1 MGATHLPS
9 TEFDGTEMDDQLEAE
24 AEAAPG
30 RARRPQWCSCWA
42 PTARWAPTRFSPST
56 PSGSMPRN
64 CAGFYAD
71 MAAIRRFDQEAT
83 ALQRQGQLAL
93 WVPLTGQEAAQIGS
107 GRASQPQDYIFPTY
121 REHGVAL
128 TRNVDLAELL
138 RQFRGVSNGGW
149 NPKDTNFHLYTL
161 VLAAQT
167 PHAVGY
173 AMGIQ
178 RDQKLAARRAAGR
191 GWARSAEPKA
201 AVMVYFGDG
210 ASSEGDVHES
220 MVFASSYKA
229 PVVFFCQNNHWAI
242 SVPSSVQTRIPL
254 ANRAKGYGFP
264 GIRVDGNDVDRRPR
278 RHRMGAGAGPRGQRS
293 GADRGLHLPG
303 RGAHHGR
310 RSHQVPR
317 VRRGSPVAGQ
327 GSAGAPGEVPPRRG
341 PGGRR
346 LLRRRSGPTATNSP
360 PTSARPPTTSKPRTS
375 GPPSPTRMWRPTRW
389 WPRSWPGSR
398 STAQGSPA
406 RTANAEQQT
415 GRPLMTTMTIAKAI
429 NEGLRATLSNNP
441 KHAAHG
447 RGHRAA
453 GRRLPRHRRTDRPS
467 SAPTAWWTPRW
478 PNPASSAPRSAWPC
492 AATCPSARSSSTAS
506 CFPASTR
513 SPRSWPRCTRAATA
527 T

>member
-9 TEFDGTEMDDQLEAE
+9 TEFDGTGIDDQLEAE
-24 AEAAPG
+24 AEARLGAPAEPMVQLLG
-30 RARRPQWCSCWA
+30 PDGSLGSD
-42 PTARWAPTRFSPST
+42 PVFSKYAEKLGPDT
-56 PSGSMPRN
+56 LR
-64 CAGFYAD
+64 GFYAD
-71 MAAIRRFDQEAT
+71 MAKIRRFDVEAT

-178 RDQKLAARRAAGR
+178 RDQKLAAANAAASAESGQ
-191 GWARSAEPKA
+191 AAEPKA

-220 MVFASSYKA
+220 MVFASSYRA

-264 GIRVDGNDVDRRPR
+264 GIRVDGNDVIAVHAVTEWALEQAREG
-278 RHRMGAGAGPRGQRS
+278 HGPVLIEAFTYRV
-293 GADRGLHLPG
+293 
-303 RGAHHGR
+303 GAHTTADD
-310 RSHQVPR
+310 PTKY
-317 VRRGSPVAGQ
+317 RGSDEEGLWRAKDPLERLEKYLRAEGLADDSFFEQVRADGDDLAAYVRKTTHDLETPDIRTAFANTYVEAHPLVAEELAWFESY
-327 GSAGAPGEVPPRRG
+327 SAGFADEDP
-341 PGGRR
+341 
-346 LLRRRSGPTATNSP
+346 
-360 PTSARPPTTSKPRTS
+360 KD
-375 GPPSPTRMWRPTRW
+375 
-389 WPRSWPGSR
+389 PGSQAE
-398 STAQGSPA
+398 TAE
-406 RTANAEQQT
+406 TD
-415 GRPLMTTMTIAKAI
+415 
-429 NEGLRATLSNNP
+429 
-441 KHAAHG
+441 
-447 RGHRAA
+447 RAA
-453 GRRLPRHRRTDRPS
+453 R
-467 SAPTAWWTPRW
+467 
-478 PNPASSAPRSAWPC
+478 
-492 AATCPSARSSSTAS
+492 
-506 CFPASTR
+506 
-513 SPRSWPRCTRAATA
+513 
-527 T
+527 

>member
-24 AEAAPG
+24 AEAQLGAPAEPMVQLLG
-30 RARRPQWCSCWA
+30 PDGTLGSD
-42 PTARWAPTRFSPST
+42 PVFSKYAEKLDPDT
-56 PSGSMPRN
+56 LR
-64 CAGFYAD
+64 GFYAD
-71 MAAIRRFDQEAT
+71 MAKIRRFDVEAT

-178 RDQKLAARRAAGR
+178 RDQKLAAANAA
-191 GWARSAEPKA
+191 SAEAGQAVEPNA

-220 MVFASSYKA
+220 MVFASSYQA

-264 GIRVDGNDVDRRPR
+264 GIRVDGNDVIAVHAVTEWALEQARE
-278 RHRMGAGAGPRGQRS
+278 GNGPVLIEAFTYRV
-293 GADRGLHLPG
+293 
-303 RGAHHGR
+303 GAHTTADD
-310 RSHQVPR
+310 PTKY
-317 VRRGSPVAGQ
+317 RGSAEEGLWRAKDPLARLEKYLRAEGLADDTFFEQVKADGDELAAYVRKTTYDLETPDIRTAFANTYVEAHPLVAEELAWFEEY
-327 GSAGAPGEVPPRRG
+327 SAGFADAE
-341 PGGRR
+341 
-346 LLRRRSGPTATNSP
+346 
-360 PTSARPPTTSKPRTS
+360 
-375 GPPSPTRMWRPTRW
+375 
-389 WPRSWPGSR
+389 
-398 STAQGSPA
+398 TAQATSDPA
-406 RTANAEQQT
+406 QAEQT
-415 GRPLMTTMTIAKAI
+415 D
-429 NEGLRATLSNNP
+429 
-441 KHAAHG
+441 
-447 RGHRAA
+447 RAA
-453 GRRLPRHRRTDRPS
+453 Q
-467 SAPTAWWTPRW
+467 
-478 PNPASSAPRSAWPC
+478 
-492 AATCPSARSSSTAS
+492 
-506 CFPASTR
+506 
-513 SPRSWPRCTRAATA
+513 
-527 T
+527 